1 MSILPT
7 IDFRPDVINCN
18 DWQTGPI
25 PVFLDTFQDNPFYQG
40 IKTLMT
46 IHNLKF
52 QGRWDFNKI
61 KDAMGISDYYFTSDK
76 LEFYKDANLLKGGM
90 VYANKVSTV
99 SSTYANEITTEE
111 YGEGLH
117 NLLRARQN
125 DLLGIVNGISY
136 IDWDPNTDQSI
147 YQNYTAKTVH
157 KKKAENKK
165 KLQEELGLWG
175 GIT

>member
-1 MSILPT
+1 
-7 IDFRPDVINCN
+7 
-18 DWQTGPI
+18 
-25 PVFLDTFQDNPFYQG
+25 
-40 IKTLMT
+40 
-46 IHNLKF
+46 
-52 QGRWDFNKI
+52 
-61 KDAMGISDYYFTSDK
+61 
-76 LEFYKDANLLKGGM
+76 M

-165 KLQEELGLWG
+165 KLEKEAVKVKGKYKKSKNMVLQVVKPEAFTICKTA
-175 GIT
+175 GIRFQV